1 MKNSK
6 IITAKIVN
14 VELTIINYNDFR
26 FLVKALEWKRW
37 NFKSNPITRNLIAIK
52 S

>member
-6 IITAKIVN
+6 VITAKIVN

-26 FLVKALEWKRW
+26 FLVKPSEWKRW
-37 NFKSNPITRNLIAIK
+37 TFKSNPITRNLIAIK